1 MRFYGNGVVWDAEN
15 NKPLVRFAG
24 GVFETTDKHI
34 ADKLIALGYKHDGDE
49 PTKYAPIAKA
59 EKPDVPAVPVAKTAK
74 PATPV
79 ISEEAPSDLGDM
91 NVNELRELGRS
102 KGLSFKFGTTKADIV
117 AAIAA
122 AK

>member
-24 GVFETTDKHI
+24 GVFETTDKYT
-34 ADKLIALGYKHDGDE
+34 ADRLIALGYPHDGDE
-49 PTKYAPIAKA
+49 PKKDAPIAKA
-59 EKPDVPAVPVAKTAK
+59 VAHTPPVVSEMPDATAISK
-74 PATPV
+74 ETPGD
-79 ISEEAPSDLGDM
+79 ISDL

-117 AAIAA
+117 AAILA

>member
-1 MRFYGNGVVWDAEN
+1 MRFYGKGVVWDAEN
-15 NKPLVRFAG
+15 NRPLMRFAG
-24 GVFETTDKHI
+24 GVFDTTDKRI

-49 PTKYAPIAKA
+49 PKKAAPIEKA
-59 EKPDVPAVPVAKTAK
+59 VAPTPPAV
-74 PATPV
+74 
-79 ISEEAPSDLGDM
+79 SEAPDAPAISKETPSDISDL

-117 AAIAA
+117 AAILA